1 MLYHNNAGSSV
12 YVTQILLF
20 FQPLFAFQVEKEL
33 YFKVTRTGIKK
44 FLFFLKN
51 HTQSLYKQLIDIYA
65 IDSGEKLN
73 RFEICYNLLSLEW
86 NNRANVTVT
95 VSDKQ
100 LIESV
105 TDLYPNALWYERET
119 YDMFGII
126 FFW

>member
-73 RFEICYNLLSLEW
+73 RFEICYNLLSLE
-86 NNRANVTVT
+86 
-95 VSDKQ
+95 
-100 LIESV
+100 
-105 TDLYPNALWYERET
+105 
-119 YDMFGII
+119 
-126 FFW
+126 